1 MQLVDLLGD
10 GSELSGGD
18 SHSGFLLLGD
28 RCRGRLTEGHRD
40 PVLANTRLYEPVG
53 RLDDNSSGPDFWRP
67 LTPFVI
73 RRPPGDV
80 HQVMRPTTTLPR
92 LLALLAAGSLLLA
105 ACGDDDTDAAAGD
118 TTAEES
124 SSEDTS
130 GSASA
135 AGELA
140 ITDFTYAPAEL
151 TAAPGA
157 QIAISNGDS
166 TAHTATAKD
175 GAFDSGSIA
184 AGESGSLTAPDEP
197 GEYAYICSFHP
208 FMKGTLTVE

>member
-1 MQLVDLLGD
+1 
-10 GSELSGGD
+10 
-18 SHSGFLLLGD
+18 
-28 RCRGRLTEGHRD
+28 
-40 PVLANTRLYEPVG
+40 
-53 RLDDNSSGPDFWRP
+53 
-67 LTPFVI
+67 
-73 RRPPGDV
+73 
-80 HQVMRPTTTLPR
+80 MRPTTTFPR

-105 ACGDDDTDAAAGD
+105 ACGDDDGDDAAADD
-118 TTAEES
+118 TAAEDS
-124 SSEDTS
+124 SSDDTS
-130 GSASA
+130 GPAPG

-140 ITDFTYAPAEL
+140 ISDFTYAPAEL

-157 QIAISNGDS
+157 EIAISNDDS

-175 GAFDSGSIA
+175 NAFDSGSIA